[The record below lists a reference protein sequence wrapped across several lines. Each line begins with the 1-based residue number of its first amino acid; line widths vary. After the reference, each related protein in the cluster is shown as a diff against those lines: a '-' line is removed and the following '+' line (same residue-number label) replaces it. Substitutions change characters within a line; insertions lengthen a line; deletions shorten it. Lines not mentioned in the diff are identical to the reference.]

1 MHFIFACET
10 SQRKTFYLDGNFKV
24 KQRSKGFNKY
34 WISGHDKSVVDLRS
48 MFDAIVRRV
57 KNEKGDK
64 FAVMRGTWFSE
75 DEMWA
80 LEDQRLKKIH
90 EIAAKGGEV
99 SADKM
104 SPLIKKGEKYPH
116 YARRKNVLID
126 KPLRWVCF
134 DFDGFVQD
142 GMPPFDVGNPTP
154 WVDAAIKSEL
164 GPEFATA
171 DYVLQLSSSAG
182 IKDGISA
189 HCWFWLE
196 KEMDGAAWRKWYERR
211 TKTLG
216 RKPCIDKSLFDVDR
230 IHYIA
235 SPSFE
240 RGVEDPAVAKGQER
254 FIFVERFDAFA
265 VVHKPVELM
274 DGPRE
279 EKRPSGFDF
288 GEDESER
295 AQEAFDRPG
304 VVGAFNRCFSMS
316 DCINRFLYDHYR
328 IDTSDGRV
336 TWLKSDSGAAG
347 GCRIVAGNTRM
358 FSTHNSD
365 PLGHYVGTAF
375 DHIQAILFDD
385 DYTSAAEWARTLP
398 EVAAE
403 MERVEMGV
411 FDDEAPLESFKAEV
425 ALATPDGAESVK
437 VETPED
443 VMAEYPMP
451 KKWHGQ
457 AASYRLADGVW
468 WYGYEKAEEEDEEG
482 SKKKKKKGGGPFV
495 SLWTPI
501 TFVREF
507 VSANTGEITTEYK
520 LRDKW
525 GKPVSVMIEKGKVVT
540 APTDVLGRLHS
551 LGWLFE
557 INADKAFL
565 HYMRVKSPDVVYS
578 SLDNRGWDKRGTAFA
593 VPSGIIYGAS
603 DAILRPDLVVTEKV
617 ARGGS
622 LEGWLGVVDGVLA
635 LEGCAHWAL
644 AVAAGFA
651 GPLVGLM
658 NLPTS
663 GLALCGET
671 SKGKT
676 TALKLAVSAWT
687 SPDPQANRDGGLLVS
702 LRGTSNSVDVLAE
715 NANHTVLALD
725 ETAMMQAK
733 DLESLV
739 FSVTSGAGKAR
750 MNITGQ
756 GLRKSS
762 VWQTFVLISGE
773 QGLAQRFEDA
783 TGKKMAKGAAA
794 RLLDVDVD
802 ALDVVVKDIEAL
814 RRLEAGMLENF
825 GWAGPA
831 FVEGLVSRG
840 YVDRVGELQARLG
853 QHEFKLGENRTGLV
867 SRVARVAALLALG
880 AELAEEFGVLSV
892 GSAARIADAIL
903 MVWGAFEE
911 SAAANSEETIVD
923 DVRQWIAKRLNMSI
937 FAVDDTSRHSVE
949 ADGWHDGTL
958 IYILADRITQAS
970 KGANRRAN
978 VVKTLEAAG
987 VMQRQRKDRTTSS
1000 YIPGRGDGIGHFR
1013 IDAKALGIMLD
1024 PEFGTEPSA
1033 AE

>member
-1 MHFIFACET
+1 MHFIYAIDAP
-10 SQRKTFYLDGNFKV
+10 QRKTFTMGGSFKPIQ
-24 KQRSKGFNKY
+24 KPAKANTY
-34 WISGHDKSVVDLRS
+34 WISGHDNGVNSLEGLLA
-48 MFDAIVRRV
+48 AIKKRMGS
-57 KNEKGDK
+57 KTAEF
-64 FAVMRGTWFSE
+64 FAVMRGVWRPSGELWSLEEQRKAHIT
-75 DEMWA
+75 EMGK
-80 LEDQRLKKIH
+80 QRKDVPASQMVPYVKN
-90 EIAAKGGEV
+90 
-99 SADKM
+99 
-104 SPLIKKGEKYPH
+104 GEKREH
-116 YARRKNVLID
+116 YLRRKGLILD
-126 KPLRWVCF
+126 LPINWVCF
-134 DFDGFVQD
+134 DFDGLQIE
-142 GMPPFDVGNPTP
+142 GMGDFDVANPVP
-154 WVDAAIKSEL
+154 WAQKAIELEL
-164 GPEFATA
+164 GPDFACA

-182 IKDGISA
+182 LKPGISA

-196 KEMDGAAWRKWYERR
+196 KPMDGAAWRAWYARR
-211 TKTLG
+211 TRELG
-216 RKPCIDKSLFDVDR
+216 RKPRIDKTLFERER

-235 SPSFE
+235 TPKFDGGTVDPVAE
-240 RGVEDPAVAKGQER
+240 VEQDRYISVENFDNQVYLKDVEGLHTEAQ
-254 FIFVERFDAFA
+254 VER
-265 VVHKPVELM
+265 
-274 DGPRE
+274 E
-279 EKRPSGFDF
+279 EVKVDF
-288 GEDESER
+288 SDESER

-304 VVGAFNRCFSMS
+304 VIGAFNRCFSMS

-358 FSTHNSD
+358 FSTHNGD
-365 PLGHYVGTAF
+365 PLERYVGTAF
-375 DHIQAILFDD
+375 DHIQAVLFDN
-385 DYTSAAEWARTLP
+385 DYTSTAEWARTLP

-411 FDDEAPLESFKAEV
+411 FDDEVPLESFKAEV

-507 VSANTGEITTEYK
+507 VSANSGEITTEYK

-525 GKPVSVMIEKGKVVT
+525 GKPVSVMIEKGRVVS
-540 APTDVLGRLHS
+540 APTDVLARLHS

-565 HYMRVKSPDVVYS
+565 HYMRVKSPDVIYS
-578 SLDNRGWDKRGTAFA
+578 SLDNRGWDKRGVAFA
-593 VPSGIIYGAS
+593 VPSGAIYGAS
-603 DAILRPDLVVTEKV
+603 DAILRPDLVVGEKV
-617 ARGGS
+617 SRGGS
-622 LEGWLGVVDGVLA
+622 LEGWRGVVDGVLD

-651 GPLVGLM
+651 GPLVGLL

-715 NANHTVLALD
+715 NANHTILALD

-802 ALDVVVKDIEAL
+802 ALDVVVTDVEAL
-814 RRLEAGMLENF
+814 RRLEAGVLENF

-831 FVEGLVSRG
+831 FVEGLVKG
-840 YVDRVGELQARLG
+840 GFVDRVGELQARLG
-853 QHEFKLGENRTGLV
+853 QHELRLGENRTGLV
-867 SRVARVAALLALG
+867 SRVARVAALLALA
-880 AELAEEFGVLSV
+880 AELAEEFGILSV
-892 GSAARIADAIL
+892 GSAERISNAIL
-903 MVWGAFEE
+903 AVWGAFEE
-911 SAAANSEETIVD
+911 SAAANSEEAIVD
-923 DVRQWIAKRLNMSI
+923 EIRQWIAARLNMSI

-949 ADGWHDGTL
+949 ADGWHDGET
-958 IYILADRITQAS
+958 IYILANRVTKAS
-970 KGANRRAN
+970 KGANTKTN
-978 VVKTLEAAG
+978 VAKALYAAG
-987 VMQRQRKDRTTSS
+987 VLRRQWSDRNPST
-1000 YIPGRGDGIGHFR
+1000 YIRGRSEKLAHYR
-1013 IDAKALGIMLD
+1013 IDAKALGIVLD
-1024 PEFGTEPSA
+1024 PEFEVGPSTP
-1033 AE
+1033 E